1 MKMAELVLEARRVL
15 GDTAS
20 QAWSNERMMDIANRG
35 MRDIARHGNMYR
47 NETMIELT
55 KGRVRYPLPLDILK
69 ITSLFFQGRTLP
81 ILSKRDRPQAMYA
94 SKDQVNLGILE
105 IMPAPTV
112 TRSPTMFSGAVP
124 AGGITAVAPTS
135 GVASNPVHSLFG
147 VTSGL
152 IIPFDESNK
161 SSRGIITGIA
171 LRGDD
176 YFIHYTATG
185 SANGVITSITMPVV
199 PSTDRGGVDTYD
211 DTMRIVGSRGFPTV
225 AQNTVHVF
233 YKSLPAKIVSLEQ
246 AFPLSPQWEDLM
258 VDWLVGTALQ
268 DDNDAGNQQR
278 AITFIQRYTRNLEE
292 AAADSAVNYNND
304 PKVVEY
310 SGGIVKRRRRR

>member
-1 MKMAELVLEARRVL
+1 MKVAELVLEARRVL

-20 QAWSNERMMDIANRG
+20 QRWSNERMVDIANRG

-55 KGRVRYPLPLDILK
+55 KGRMRYPLPLDILK
-69 ITSLFFQGRTLP
+69 ITSLFFKGRPLP
-81 ILSKRDRPQAMYA
+81 ILSKLDRPTSMYA
-94 SKDQVNLGILE
+94 SKDQVNLGVLE
-105 IMPAPTV
+105 IVPLPTV
-112 TRSPTMFSGAVP
+112 TREPTMFSGAVP
-124 AGGITAVAPTS
+124 AGSSSAVTPAS
-135 GVASNPVHSLFG
+135 GVASNPVHTLFG

-152 IIPFDESNK
+152 IIPFDKSNK
-161 SSRGIITGIA
+161 SSRGIITGVA
-171 LRGDD
+171 RRGDD
-176 YFIHYTATG
+176 YFIHYNSVG
-185 SANGVITSITMPVV
+185 SANGVITAITMPTV
-199 PSTDRGGVDTYD
+199 PSTDNGGVDQYD
-211 DTMRIVGSRGFPTV
+211 DTMRIVGARGFPTV

-278 AITFIQRYTRNLEE
+278 AVTFMKRYERNLN
-292 AAADSAVNYNND
+292 AAIADSAVNYNND
-304 PKVVEY
+304 PKVVE
-310 SGGIVKRRRRR
+310 